1 MKRKK
6 GRNEMLKIVIGSI
19 LIIIGLMLT
28 VGLFGSD
35 MLAQN
40 QYNNEIYNYW
50 SLAEKSSTIETKAEY
65 INKFVNA
72 LDNAGLLGR
81 YNAIWLHNPDNSFD
95 KNLEMLKTLQT
106 RLHEI
111 KQMNVSSFEYQQAMA
126 QITSQEQGEASN
138 MLSVLSGVWY
148 LKNYPWLWNWILLLL
163 VVFGALLLIIGYLL
177 ICDDLYYDW

>member
-1 MKRKK
+1 
-6 GRNEMLKIVIGSI
+6 MLRIVIGII
-19 LIIIGLMLT
+19 LVIIGLMST
-28 VGLFGSD
+28 VGLFGAHILTD
-35 MLAQN
+35 N

-50 SLAEKSSTIETKAEY
+50 SLADKSSTIETKSEY
-65 INKFVNA
+65 IDKFVNA
-72 LDNAGLLGR
+72 LDNAGLNNR
-81 YNAIWLHNPDNSFD
+81 YNAIWLQNPDNSFD

-148 LKNYPWLWNWILLLL
+148 LKNYPWLWNWIMFLL
-163 VVFGALLLIIGYLL
+163 VVSGAQLLIIGYYL
-177 ICDDLYYDW
+177 ICHGLECDW